1 MSGSTISMV
10 EAEITRTNAVFFKG
24 RALLTTIF
32 VRSSSCARWGGL
44 ERSVC
49 GTDAEM
55 ITLAQLRQNRRVIQD
70 FTLTTLADIPGL
82 FARLVYVAS
91 LRDLSSGK
99 YEHAG
104 LAALY
109 PEEALQQALEVCH
122 EQVFEKVL
130 EASLEAQEEDLRG
143 CLSRMSEGF
152 CATVTHWQRMESY
165 RVLLPEQSPDY
176 LKELFCSN
184 LRALLEILQIQCS
197 PAYSDA

>member
-1 MSGSTISMV
+1 MST
-10 EAEITRTNAVFFKG
+10 
-24 RALLTTIF
+24 LT
-32 VRSSSCARWGGL
+32 
-44 ERSVC
+44 
-49 GTDAEM
+49 
-55 ITLAQLRQNRRVIQD
+55 QLQQNRRVIQD
-70 FTLTTLADIPGL
+70 FTLTTLANIPGL

-109 PEEALQQALEVCH
+109 PEEALQQALQVCH

-130 EASLEAQEEDLRG
+130 ETSLEAQEEDLRV
-143 CLSRMSEGF
+143 CLSAMSEGF
-152 CATVTHWQRMESY
+152 SAAVTHWQRMESY

-184 LRALLEILQIQCS
+184 LRALFEILQTERL
-197 PAYSDA
+197 PAHSDA